1 MRMADEHQGA
11 NEIIEEQICVRLQDL
26 EQAVDG
32 DVVTYIGPIE
42 DAHYG
47 FLKGIVDSLTPKRPK
62 LVVLL
67 ETEGGFIESAE
78 RIANIFRY
86 NYGTVE
92 FLVPTYAMS
101 AGTVLVMSGDAIYM
115 DYGSTLG
122 PIDPQVRPLGRGN
135 FVPALGY
142 LEQFD
147 RLVKKSADNRITP
160 VEMAYLIRNFDPAEL
175 YLYEQARDLSIALL
189 EEWLVKY
196 KFKNWT
202 VTATRSERV
211 TEEMRRDRAKTIAQQ
226 LNDTSYWHSHSGGIS
241 MEVLR
246 RKLNLQIEDIDSS
259 PDLKKAV
266 ERYMMLLTDY
276 MHRRQHG
283 SVVFN
288 WREGYHGH

>member
-1 MRMADEHQGA
+1 MADGLQRA
-11 NEIIEEQICVRLQDL
+11 DQIIEEQIGKRLETL
-26 EQAVDG
+26 ARTLGG

-42 DAHYG
+42 DTHLA
-47 FLKGIVDSLTPKRPK
+47 FLRSIIDSVQTKRPK

-78 RIANIFRY
+78 RFANIFRH
-86 NYGTVE
+86 NYSTLE

-122 PIDPQVRPLGRGN
+122 PIDPQVRPVGRPG

-147 RLVKKSADNRITP
+147 RLVEKSRDGSITP
-160 VEMAYLIRNFDPAEL
+160 LEAAYMIQRFDPAEL

-189 EEWLVKY
+189 EEWLVSY

-202 VTATRSERV
+202 VTQTRGLSV
-211 TEEMRRDRAKTIAQQ
+211 TEEMRKERAKAIAQQ
-226 LNDTSYWHSHSGGIS
+226 LNDTSCWHSHSRGIS
-241 MEVLR
+241 MDVLR
-246 RKLNLQIEDIDSS
+246 KKLNLQIEDVDAN
-259 PDLKKAV
+259 PVLKDALAG
-266 ERYMMLLTDY
+266 YMMLLTDY
-276 MHRRQHG
+276 RLRRGHD

-288 WREGYHGH
+288 WEGGYHGH